1 MIHSPWRFG
10 RSSSSDA
17 GAAWDE
23 EGFADRTKRVVW
35 TKRRECRSKPRSHSL
50 QSGAMPSPCVHLDV
64 KRQQMRRREGDEA
77 QLLLPLAQAA
87 AAVVVAAGA
96 AAAAV
101 VVAAGAAWTKRVV
114 RNCISGPRSAQ
125 FAERCH
131 AIAECES
138 RCQTARNEARG
149 TANKEQRA
157 AAAVVVAPEAAAV
170 VVALAAVAVVVAPD
184 AAAVVVAPEA
194 AAEVAAAPEAAAV
207 VVAAAA
213 AVVVAAGAAWT

>member
-1 MIHSPWRFG
+1 M
-10 RSSSSDA
+10 
-17 GAAWDE
+17 
-23 EGFADRTKRVVW
+23 
-35 TKRRECRSKPRSHSL
+35 
-50 QSGAMPSPCVHLDV
+50 HLDV
-64 KRQQMRRREGDEA
+64 KRQESRRREGDEA

-114 RNCISGPRSAQ
+114 RNCISGPRSSQ

-170 VVALAAVAVVVAPD
+170 VVA
-184 AAAVVVAPEA
+184 
-194 AAEVAAAPEAAAV
+194 PEAAAV

-213 AVVVAAGAAWT
+213 AVVVAAGAAWTKSVVWAIYRAVPCHAIAVYLGVKQHENEARGTR